1 MRGQIEDEWTGWD
14 GDTIVQ
20 LTDGSVWRQE
30 EYHYE
35 YRYAYRPNVTL
46 TGNTM
51 YVDGMSRGIRVRRI
65 D

>member
-1 MRGQIEDEWTGWD
+1 MRKQVEDDWSGWD
-14 GDTIVQ
+14 GDTVVK

-35 YRYAYRPNVTL
+35 YRYSYRPQVTL
-46 TGNTM
+46 VGNM
-51 YVDGMSRGIRVRRI
+51 MRVDGMSRAVRVRRL

>member
-1 MRGQIEDEWTGWD
+1 MQVEDEWEGWD
-14 GDTIVQ
+14 GDTIVK

-35 YRYAYRPNVTL
+35 YRYAYRPKVTIQNGCML
-46 TGNTM
+46 
-51 YVDGMSRGIRVRRI
+51 VQGMSRGIRVSRL